1 MIASLR
7 GTLLSTTPLRAVLEV
22 AGVGYEINVP
32 VTTAEKLPA
41 AGQSAF
47 LHTLV
52 VYREDSQ
59 AIYGFAS
66 ASDRDFFRMLIEKVS
81 GVGPKVGLALMS
93 HLSLPSLQAAI
104 VAADADLLSKCP
116 GIGRK
121 TAERI
126 ILDLKDKMGPISHIV
141 AAGTIAGGAGAGA
154 AAEPSALGDALAALV
169 ALGYRPPDAD
179 KALRKAL
186 AALGGAA
193 TTEALIKKALS

>member
-32 VTTAEKLPA
+32 VTTAEKLPS

-47 LHTLV
+47 LHTVV

-66 ASDRDFFRMLIEKVS
+66 AAERDFFRMLIEKVS

-93 HLSLPSLQAAI
+93 HLSLPSLQSAI
-104 VAADADLLSKCP
+104 VASDADLLSKCP

-126 ILDLKDKMGPISHIV
+126 ILDLKDKMGPLSQIV
-141 AAGTIAGGAGAGA
+141 APSSAGA
-154 AAEPSALGDALAALV
+154 AAASEPSVLGDALAALV

-186 AALGGAA
+186 AALGGTA
-193 TTEALIKKALS
+193 TTEALIKKALA

>member
-7 GTLLSTTPLRAVLEV
+7 GTLISTTPLHAVIEV
-22 AGVGYEINVP
+22 GGVGYEVNVP

-41 AGQSAF
+41 AGQTAF
-47 LHTLV
+47 VHTTV

-66 ASDRDFFRMLIEKVS
+66 AAERDFFRLLIEKVS
-81 GVGPKVGLALMS
+81 GVGPKVALSLMS
-93 HLSLPSLQAAI
+93 HLSLPSLQSAI
-104 VAADADLLSKCP
+104 AGSDAELLSKCP

-126 ILDLKDKMGPISHIV
+126 ILDLKDKMGVVSQIV
-141 AAGTIAGGAGAGA
+141 PAGTSA
-154 AAEPSALGDALAALV
+154 AFAPANEASPLADAVAALV
-169 ALGYRPPDAD
+169 ALGYRPPEAD
-179 KALRKAL
+179 KAVRKAQG
-186 AALGGAA
+186 ALGPSA

>member
-22 AGVGYEINVP
+22 AGVGYEVNVP
-32 VTTAEKLPA
+32 VTTAEKLPS

-47 LHTLV
+47 LNTLV

-66 ASDRDFFRMLIEKVS
+66 AAERDFFRMLIEKVS

-93 HLSLPSLQAAI
+93 HLSLPSLQSAI

-126 ILDLKDKMGPISHIV
+126 ILDLKDKMGPISQIV
-141 AAGTIAGGAGAGA
+141 APGSLAGGSPVS
-154 AAEPSALGDALAALV
+154 EPSTLGDALAALV

-179 KALRKAL
+179 KAVRKAL
-186 AALGGAA
+186 AALGGSA

>member
-41 AGQSAF
+41 AGQPAF

-66 ASDRDFFRMLIEKVS
+66 PSERDFFRLLIEKVS

-104 VAADADLLSKCP
+104 IASDADLLSKCP

-126 ILDLKDKMGPISHIV
+126 ILDLKDKLGPVSQIV
-141 AAGTIAGGAGAGA
+141 APGAVAGLSA
-154 AAEPSALGDALAALV
+154 ASEPSVLGDAVSALV

-179 KALRKAL
+179 KAVRKAL

-193 TTEALIKKALS
+193 TTEALIKKALT

>member
-32 VTTAEKLPA
+32 ITTAEKLPA

-47 LHTLV
+47 LNTVV

-59 AIYGFAS
+59 SIYGFAS
-66 ASDRDFFRMLIEKVS
+66 AAERDFFRMLIEKVS

-93 HLSLPSLQAAI
+93 HLSLSSLQSAI
-104 VAADADLLSKCP
+104 IAADADLLSKCP

-126 ILDLKDKMGPISHIV
+126 ILDLKDKMGPISQIV
-141 AAGTIAGGAGAGA
+141 APGNTLGGPTVS
-154 AAEPSALGDALAALV
+154 AEPSALGDALAALV

-179 KALRKAL
+179 KAVRKAL

>member
-7 GTLLSTTPLRAVLEV
+7 GTLLSTTPLHAVIEV
-22 AGVGYEINVP
+22 AGVGYEVNMP

-41 AGQSAF
+41 AGQPAF
-47 LHTLV
+47 LHTTV

-66 ASDRDFFRMLIEKVS
+66 AAERDFFRLLIEKVS
-81 GVGPKVGLALMS
+81 GVGPKVSLALMS
-93 HLSLPSLQAAI
+93 RLSLPSLQSAIAAG
-104 VAADADLLSKCP
+104 DADLLSKCP

-126 ILDLKDKMGPISHIV
+126 ILDLKDKMGVVSHIV
-141 AAGTIAGGAGAGA
+141 PAGA
-154 AAEPSALGDALAALV
+154 AGPGYTGTAAPTALADAMAALL
-169 ALGYRPPDAD
+169 ALGYRPPEAD
-179 KALRKAL
+179 KAVRKAQ
-186 AALGGAA
+186 AALGADA

>member
-22 AGVGYEINVP
+22 AGVGYEVNVP

-41 AGQSAF
+41 AGQQAF
-47 LHTLV
+47 LNTNV

-66 ASDRDFFRMLIEKVS
+66 AAERDFFRLLIEKVS

-93 HLSLPSLQAAI
+93 HLSLASLQSAI
-104 VAADADLLSKCP
+104 LAADADLLSKCP

-126 ILDLKDKMGPISHIV
+126 ILDLKDKMGPLSQIV
-141 AAGTIAGGAGAGA
+141 APGNLIGGVPVAS
-154 AAEPSALGDALAALV
+154 EPSVLGDALAALV

-179 KALRKAL
+179 KAVRKAL
-186 AALGGAA
+186 AALGGSA

>member
-7 GTLLSTTPLRAVLEV
+7 GTLLSTTPLRAVIEV
-22 AGVGYEINVP
+22 AGVGYEVNVP
-32 VTTAEKLPA
+32 VTTAEKLPS
-41 AGQSAF
+41 AGQPAF
-47 LHTLV
+47 LHTSV

-66 ASDRDFFRMLIEKVS
+66 AAERDFFRLLIEKVS

-93 HLSLPSLQAAI
+93 HLSLASLQSAI
-104 VAADADLLSKCP
+104 IAADADLLSKCP

-126 ILDLKDKMGPISHIV
+126 ILDLKDKLGVVSQIIPAGP
-141 AAGTIAGGAGAGA
+141 AAFGTTGASEHSVLA
-154 AAEPSALGDALAALV
+154 DAVAALV

-179 KALRKAL
+179 KSVRKAQ
-186 AALGGAA
+186 AALGANA
-193 TTEALIKKALS
+193 TTEALIRKALA